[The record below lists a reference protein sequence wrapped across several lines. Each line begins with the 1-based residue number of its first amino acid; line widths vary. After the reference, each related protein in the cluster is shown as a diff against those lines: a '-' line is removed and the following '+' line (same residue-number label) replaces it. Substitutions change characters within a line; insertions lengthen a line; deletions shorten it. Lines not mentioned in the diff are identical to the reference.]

1 MNYNKFRDNN
11 AWKDNF
17 TGGNSFLY
25 LGLCNLWRVGAIQGV
40 VRNYELF
47 HTVWQA
53 CRAWKKL
60 CLLLGGVL
68 GLLIVP
74 EPELALVYAAFGWYP
89 ILRPKLNRIP
99 SRPLRLVVKILL
111 CTAVILLLYGVLLRL
126 LGMTA
131 DLIGTA
137 SLFNLLL
144 LVLGILT
151 FLLTDLALERLTFLW
166 RKRFRKRF
174 FR

>member
-1 MNYNKFRDNN
+1 MRSKQM
-11 AWKDNF
+11 A
-17 TGGNSFLY
+17 LC
-25 LGLCNLWRVGAIQGV
+25 GLLTALAVVFMVLTGAIGIGTFAGPALAMAV
-40 VRNYELF
+40 LMPVLEEYGSKTATL
-47 HTVWQA
+47 TYTA
-53 CRAWKKL
+53 AAI
-60 CLLLGGVL
+60 L

-131 DLIGTA
+131 DLMGSTL
-137 SLFNLLL
+137 LFNLLL